1 VIIMGK
7 KPRLGLYYENELI
20 RKRIEYASARRG
32 ISTTAYCTK
41 AVEECLVR
49 DGELGTPEERKQFIE
64 EMDKQRE
71 GLGPLGIPT
80 TEVTRDPKRR
90 YSEQLRG
97 APRRGNTQDK
107 KQ

>member
-1 VIIMGK
+1 MGK

-64 EMDKQRE
+64 DVDKARAE
-71 GLGPLGIPT
+71 LGPLGIPT
-80 TEVTRDPKRR
+80 AEVTKDPKRR
-90 YSEQLRG
+90 YSEQVRG
-97 APRRGNTQDK
+97 APKRINRQG
-107 KQ
+107 